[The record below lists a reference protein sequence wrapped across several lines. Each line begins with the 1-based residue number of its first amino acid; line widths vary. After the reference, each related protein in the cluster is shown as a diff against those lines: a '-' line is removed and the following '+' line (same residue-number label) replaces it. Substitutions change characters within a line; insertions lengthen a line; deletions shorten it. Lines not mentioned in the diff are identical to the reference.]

1 MEKTIKYAEEW
12 FKLQDIPTLYNE
24 KSLYVIAGAHW
35 ELELSKEEINYRAEL
50 YLNKFKKFKKYGLI
64 K

>member
-12 FKLQDIPTLYNE
+12 FKLQDIPTIYDKE
-24 KSLYVIAGAHW
+24 SLYIVVSGGF